1 MLLIGYFEGLDSERA
16 IGWRVAD
23 SMSVRAFLE
32 YDPEEAVDLETGA
45 VVAVTVQG
53 AEAGDTKT
61 MDKTL
66 RMAREEVSA
75 VQPGAEVRKVVADK
89 GYTVRKSRWN

>member
-1 MLLIGYFEGLDSERA
+1 MCGPL
-16 IGWRVAD
+16 
-23 SMSVRAFLE
+23 LE